1 MEAKVQNGST
11 ACLPPPSNRTT
22 PLTVTSDVLRD
33 LNPCAPLNT
42 RIDGGQKPYT
52 VSLVPIEVAPV
63 INMTL
68 GPNDDSLY
76 WVNVL
81 LPNTGLIVA
90 VSDRSVALDVRV
102 V

>member
-1 MEAKVQNGST
+1 MQYKVLNGS
-11 ACLPPPSNRTT
+11 ADCLPPPSNRTS
-22 PLTVTSDVLRD
+22 PLVVTSDVLRD
-33 LNPCAPLNT
+33 LDPCSPLNT
-42 RIDGGQKPYT
+42 RIVGGQKPYT

-81 LPNTGLIVA
+81 KSSTQFVLA
-90 VSDRSVALDVRV
+90 VSDRSVALDV
-102 V
+102 

>member
-1 MEAKVQNGST
+1 M
-11 ACLPPPSNRTT
+11 
-22 PLTVTSDVLRD
+22 
-33 LNPCAPLNT
+33 NT
-42 RIDGGQKPYT
+42 RIDGGKKPYT

-81 LPNTGLIVA
+81 KPKTGLIVA
-90 VSDRSVALDVRV
+90 VSDRSVALDV
-102 V
+102 